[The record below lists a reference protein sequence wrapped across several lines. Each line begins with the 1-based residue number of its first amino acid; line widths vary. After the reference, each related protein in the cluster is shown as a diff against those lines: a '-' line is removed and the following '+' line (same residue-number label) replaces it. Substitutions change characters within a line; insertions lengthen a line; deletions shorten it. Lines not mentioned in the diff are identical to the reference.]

1 MRNKAVEEM
10 AKEVIPFNLQFF
22 AEGDGAGGEGGA
34 GDGDGAGT
42 DGAAADENKEL
53 SFDDMLGTN
62 NYQSEFDRRVQ
73 QAITTAL
80 TKQKDKY
87 EALMDDKLSEADKLA
102 KMTKEEKQEYM
113 TKKHEQELADRER
126 DITKRELMAEA
137 KNTLAEK
144 KLPVSLA
151 DVLNYD
157 DAESC
162 NKSIE
167 AVEKAFQEAVSAAV
181 EEKLKGGAPMKK
193 AHENEDTQLD
203 EIMKAMSE

>member
-1 MRNKAVEEM
+1 MRNKAVEAM
-10 AKEVIPFNLQFF
+10 KKDVIPFNLQFF
-22 AEGDGAGGEGGA
+22 ATDGTGGEDNNPDDS
-34 GDGDGAGT
+34 GDNNNDNDDGK
-42 DGAAADENKEL
+42 DGVK

-62 NYQSEFDRRVQ
+62 NYQSEFDRRVR
-73 QAITTAL
+73 QAINTAL

-113 TKKHEQELADRER
+113 TRKHEQELADRER

-167 AVEKAFQEAVSAAV
+167 AVEKAFQEAVAVAV

-193 AHENEDTQLD
+193 APENEATQLD